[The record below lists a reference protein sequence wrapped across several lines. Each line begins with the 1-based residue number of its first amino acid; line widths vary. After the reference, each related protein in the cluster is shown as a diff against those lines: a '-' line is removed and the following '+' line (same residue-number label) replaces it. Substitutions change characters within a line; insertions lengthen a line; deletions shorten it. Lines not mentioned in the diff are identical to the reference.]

1 MPPTPPLEAALG
13 GEDHEKIGEVR
24 MNTTSQTQPQATSG
38 PTTRPQSDPSAILKA
53 ATPDGLF
60 LLDYSDGTDALVATD
75 PKQQQINLPT
85 LLQRERE
92 RVQERLD
99 LQEPALDAR
108 LYCEIQ
114 GRPGRKKNLALRV
127 REAGYDFKPIKRR
140 PDRHVVCEA
149 IRRELDHELE
159 HVQELP
165 ASLTVGSHCEHLADL
180 MLQLAE
186 RFRDLALAM
195 VGIPDWLEERLKL
208 ADRIEIIDLSDF
220 AEPPSWERALSHS
233 GSS

>member
-13 GEDHEKIGEVR
+13 GEDHEKIGQVR

-38 PTTRPQSDPSAILKA
+38 PTTRPQSDPSAIPKA

-60 LLDYSDGTDALVATD
+60 VLDHTDGTDALAATD
-75 PKQQQINLPT
+75 PKQQQINLPM
-85 LLQRERE
+85 LLQRERV
-92 RVQERLD
+92 RVQERLN

-108 LYCEIQ
+108 LYCAIR
-114 GRPGRKKNLALRV
+114 GRPGRKKSLAARA
-127 REAGYDFKPIKRR
+127 RAAGYEFRLLKGD
-140 PDRHVVCEA
+140 PDRHVVCDA
-149 IRRELDHELE
+149 IYGEIGQME
-159 HVQELP
+159 VPP

-180 MLQLAE
+180 MLLLAE

-208 ADRIEIIDLSDF
+208 ADRIEIIDLLDF
-220 AEPPSWERALSHS
+220 AEPPSWERALPHS